1 MTATEVLERAK
12 EKGMLLAPTSG
23 RMSSEFLGPMIE
35 REIQLLGAQGLLPK
49 MPQILLD
56 YQVEYRIEYDNPLSR
71 MARSEKAS
79 GFMRALDVA
88 GNYSKMTGDMEPLD
102 WFDFDTAMP
111 EILDIQGAP
120 TSWTRTL
127 EDVQARR
134 SSRSQN
140 AQTQQMVD
148 AAPAMASVA
157 KQVGGKPV

>member
-1 MTATEVLERAK
+1 
-12 EKGMLLAPTSG
+12 
-23 RMSSEFLGPMIE
+23 
-35 REIQLLGAQGLLPK
+35 
-49 MPQILLD
+49 
-56 YQVEYRIEYDNPLSR
+56 
-71 MARSEKAS
+71 
-79 GFMRALDVA
+79 
-88 GNYSKMTGDMEPLD
+88 MTGDMEPLD

-157 KQVGGKPV
+157 KQIGGKQLGGKPA